1 MKFPESWLRQHVKV
15 EASSEDLA
23 ARLTAIGLEVEDAQP
38 IGAALEGVVV
48 AEILSCARHPDA
60 ERLQVCQVSVGGDRL
75 HVLDFQADG
84 GQARGELL
92 ARGLDLHVFAQP
104 AFREF
109 HQATSGCRGQGRADI
124 RRRRTAAAG
133 GHRSRRSCADR

>member
-60 ERLQVCQVSVGGDRL
+60 ERLQVCQVSVGGAEPR
-75 HVLDFQADG
+75 
-84 GQARGELL
+84 
-92 ARGLDLHVFAQP
+92 P
-104 AFREF
+104 A
-109 HQATSGCRGQGRADI
+109 TGR
-124 RRRRTAAAG
+124 
-133 GHRSRRSCADR
+133 